1 MRRGAQGGSAP
12 RRSRRQKLLEDAG
25 MAWAERSRQQE
36 FWTRRNKSRR
46 PAGVSIGVVA
56 KSFLEGRAFKDALRL
71 GPLRAWWEET
81 VPAELRRHS
90 DLTGVRGGR
99 LTVMV
104 DDPAVKFVF
113 EREIGRRLLSALRAT
128 RCGAAIREI
137 SYQLGSVGAVEP
149 GGRGGMESDE

>member
-1 MRRGAQGGSAP
+1 
-12 RRSRRQKLLEDAG
+12 
-25 MAWAERSRQQE
+25 MAWAERGRQQE

-46 PAGVSIGVVA
+46 PAGVPIGVVA

-81 VPAELRRHS
+81 VPAELRKH
-90 DLTGVRGGR
+90 TEVTAVRGGR

-113 EREIGRRLLSALRAT
+113 EREIGRRLLTALRET

-137 SYQLGSVGAVEP
+137 SYQLGSVGAVGP
-149 GGRGGMESDE
+149 RDSRGTESDE

>member
-1 MRRGAQGGSAP
+1 
-12 RRSRRQKLLEDAG
+12 
-25 MAWAERSRQQE
+25 MAWAERGRQQE

-56 KSFLEGRAFKDALRL
+56 KSFLDGRAFKDALRL

-81 VPAELRRHS
+81 VPAELRKHS
-90 DLTGVRGGR
+90 ELTAVRGGK
-99 LTVMV
+99 LTVVV

-113 EREIGRRLLSALRAT
+113 EREIGRRLLTALRGE

-137 SYQLGSVGAVEP
+137 SYQLGSVGSVGP
-149 GGRGGMESDE
+149 LGNRGTESNE